1 MGDGTGVKPI
11 YEVQMEVKG
20 MPHLATNP
28 EGFMRHITARECC
41 GKPVTFQRVERV
53 RHTHSH
59 THHHHHHSTSLRSLD
74 QGGMGVAWG
83 WEGLN
88 PSPPPPCYGGRR
100 VASRHT

>member
-1 MGDGTGVKPI
+1 
-11 YEVQMEVKG
+11 